1 MMHGA
6 GDVVHPAQ
14 DSVAVME
21 EILVDYLTD
30 VVRETPSSPLSGR
43 RAGSGSDTAAPRQCI
58 AAHRLST
65 NSRKLRVDDV
75 RHVLREPQL
84 AKQLGRV
91 EELFAQQKLQRMLRQ
106 QMVRCL
112 CPASRG
118 PAGILTVHH
127 GQQDF
132 SEGKLVAQM
141 EDETKRGRKKA
152 RTE

>member
-6 GDVVHPAQ
+6 GDVANPAQ

-30 VVRETPSSPLSGR
+30 IVRCLGYFISGASSHAYR
-43 RAGSGSDTAAPRQCI
+43 NGSTISQCI
-58 AAHRLST
+58 EAHRLST

-75 RHVLREPQL
+75 RHALREPQL

-106 QMVRCL
+106 QMVRFSL
-112 CPASRG
+112 LLVS
-118 PAGILTVHH
+118 TV
-127 GQQDF
+127 F
-132 SEGKLVAQM
+132 
-141 EDETKRGRKKA
+141 
-152 RTE
+152 